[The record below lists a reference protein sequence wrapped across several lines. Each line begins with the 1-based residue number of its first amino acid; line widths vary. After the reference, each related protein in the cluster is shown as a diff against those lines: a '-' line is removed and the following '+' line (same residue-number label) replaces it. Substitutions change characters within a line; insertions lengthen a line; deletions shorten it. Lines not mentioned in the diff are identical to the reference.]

1 MDTSEEPTSLQSICH
16 LGASELFPKHTVES
30 EDPSLTVPFTPLS
43 GESVLAL
50 GRTSDGVLALSNY
63 RLYLQLNQS
72 NYNIPLG
79 LIEQLEVKEIFFLH
93 ITCKDAPS
101 LSCAFST
108 NEHCL
113 EWFKRLH
120 KLTYPRKSI
129 EDIFAF
135 AYYAW
140 CVEEGKDY
148 PRLGKDP
155 SSYTTTFQS
164 EVERLKFNLH
174 GTWRISQ
181 INVDYKMCP
190 SYPPQLLVP
199 ACITDDTLENVAKFR
214 SSRRIP
220 AVVWRHVNNGAVIA
234 RSSQPEVGWLGWRSS
249 DDEDLLKA
257 LSDACAYDRGESTMI
272 DPSLGYTDSPEATI
286 TSPGNKKVLIVDAR
300 SYTTAVANRARGG
313 GCECPEY
320 YPSCDIQF
328 MNLPN
333 IHSIRKSFHA
343 VRQLCASDAD
353 PPNWLSL
360 LEGTRWLQ
368 HMSGLL
374 RAAVTVASAIERD
387 GRPVLVHC
395 SDGWDRT
402 PQIVALA
409 QLLLDPYYRTIEG
422 FQILC
427 EREWFDFG
435 HKFADR
441 CGQTIGCDDPNERC
455 PVFLQWLDCVHQLI
469 RQFPCGFQMS
479 PEYIVK
485 LAQHTYSQ
493 LFGTF
498 LCNNRQ
504 ERLQFR
510 VRERTF
516 SVWRFLNSNSFVNY
530 LYSPSKHQVLW
541 PSCSVRDLVLWSE
554 VYLGS
559 MVTSTGDNKDKQT
572 VGIIDIEG
580 GEGDEPQSQM
590 TKTRSYGDLIHA
602 QDHNVYPHR
611 RLSDPSITLEKRR
624 CGERDKLRGDIAEA
638 NQRATLLAQ
647 EVDEHHICLEKSSQ
661 NQIKQLELKNA
672 EILKDLT
679 DQLTSERESNAATLR
694 LMDQRLQ
701 TLQQEDQR
709 IRTELANVLSE
720 NHTLETENQNLSE
733 HLSKLRSSNNQ
744 LQMQIQT
751 LVAEH
756 DEVENVEVKENE
768 VLVSLLVRIKKLQ
781 SDNAALRDQND
792 ELTSEL
798 EVMKHSESDVQSS
811 GNLDIIDSK
820 DLTARVAELEALL
833 ASKTIRNKDISIGSN
848 NLNAVIET
856 QEQQL
861 VELRSVL
868 EKLKKELVNVVT
880 EKKNNCTLDNCL
892 LKNRMLD
899 VICRIDTNLSPHPQ
913 ETDSIKS
920 LANELEAESAQLTNE
935 CSRDFVTNRT
945 DKGKVDRKALGNDDI
960 VKNTDKNF
968 NNLDMKTMSKNK
980 MTGLRDYPPRRDENG
995 SDQSKIDREKSNV
1008 FYNVRQSSEKAENSK
1023 DCTDFDKV
1031 TDILPEVEEKY
1042 VNEKKQLS
1050 ERCTELERSLD
1061 LLRTEYEQCEDY
1073 WAGKLEEERQLFE
1086 QEQRISDEKFS
1097 ELIAKMAEY
1106 EEQFGNSDK
1115 THNDGRLSPI
1125 EERFNL
1131 EQQYTNLEEE
1141 FSEWKSEMQKELTK
1155 KDQEIHDL
1163 REKLQRGNRI
1173 LTVETS
1179 VQCPEELASHSNST
1193 TGMSEVVVHGKNL
1206 SSSKITSY
1214 DTDSHV
1220 LNDSLKLKRLT
1231 ESESPYAEVCTSRP
1245 ASILPCLHG
1254 CSCYQ
1259 IQSYSVAEGMC
1270 RAHRDELRR
1279 LHQLKINLD
1288 TECSNL
1294 IKQKEVLMQEIL
1306 KLQSLRAISCS
1317 CTKTI
1322 TGEQACRIDLNVL
1335 QALNA
1340 RLQSQEQ
1347 KCHHLQVSLK
1357 QQQQYTDRILHQTWK
1372 QHRNEIADL
1381 QFLLCGTQ
1389 EKLQQHL
1396 QAYKEQAENL
1406 ARADMLAKDLYL
1418 ENSYLMASVER
1429 LEQHC
1434 HVLTQYSTESTSV

>member
-611 RLSDPSITLEKRR
+611 RLSDPSITLEKKFDSMNF
-624 CGERDKLRGDIAEA
+624 ENNDKVEK
-638 NQRATLLAQ
+638 NTLSDSIQA
-647 EVDEHHICLEKSSQ
+647 VH
-661 NQIKQLELKNA
+661 
-672 EILKDLT
+672 
-679 DQLTSERESNAATLR
+679 
-694 LMDQRLQ
+694 
-701 TLQQEDQR
+701 
-709 IRTELANVLSE
+709 E
-720 NHTLETENQNLSE
+720 NT
-733 HLSKLRSSNNQ
+733 
-744 LQMQIQT
+744 
-751 LVAEH
+751 
-756 DEVENVEVKENE
+756 VENVNLRKDYKAEIPSGSPVNPSVDSSTDTLIPNGDPVNNAVDIDNE
-768 VLVSLLVRIKKLQ
+768 ISQRAPSEESILTWG
-781 SDNAALRDQND
+781 DANHLRSTCNCNRAHDG
-792 ELTSEL
+792 
-798 EVMKHSESDVQSS
+798 SDVS
-811 GNLDIIDSK
+811 
-820 DLTARVAELEALL
+820 
-833 ASKTIRNKDISIGSN
+833 DISAPLLSRTPSSACPASPIHQDN
-848 NLNAVIET
+848 TIE
-856 QEQQL
+856 
-861 VELRSVL
+861 
-868 EKLKKELVNVVT
+868 
-880 EKKNNCTLDNCL
+880 
-892 LKNRMLD
+892 
-899 VICRIDTNLSPHPQ
+899 
-913 ETDSIKS
+913 
-920 LANELEAESAQLTNE
+920 
-935 CSRDFVTNRT
+935 
-945 DKGKVDRKALGNDDI
+945 
-960 VKNTDKNF
+960 
-968 NNLDMKTMSKNK
+968 
-980 MTGLRDYPPRRDENG
+980 
-995 SDQSKIDREKSNV
+995 
-1008 FYNVRQSSEKAENSK
+1008 
-1023 DCTDFDKV
+1023 
-1031 TDILPEVEEKY
+1031 
-1042 VNEKKQLS
+1042 
-1050 ERCTELERSLD
+1050 
-1061 LLRTEYEQCEDY
+1061 
-1073 WAGKLEEERQLFE
+1073 
-1086 QEQRISDEKFS
+1086 
-1097 ELIAKMAEY
+1097 
-1106 EEQFGNSDK
+1106 NSDK
-1115 THNDGRLSPI
+1115 LDDIDGLPVICSDIQMRL
-1125 EERFNL
+1125 
-1131 EQQYTNLEEE
+1131 QQIDVENKLKVEALR
-1141 FSEWKSEMQKELTK
+1141 KELHTTRLALIKKVCNHNTDIDRIDDIGSLPDSVGSAGEHGESLPSDMSWEAVEDLGPAPVLWVPDHAVNRCMGCDTEFWLGRRKHHCRGCGKIFCADCSENSTPLPSEQLYNPVRVCSDCFSRLHHVSPCQHTK
-1155 KDQEIHDL
+1155 LHAMKIHDN
-1163 REKLQRGNRI
+1163 ETEPVSSTEITTCHRI
-1173 LTVETS
+1173 
-1179 VQCPEELASHSNST
+1179 
-1193 TGMSEVVVHGKNL
+1193 
-1206 SSSKITSY
+1206 IT
-1214 DTDSHV
+1214 
-1220 LNDSLKLKRLT
+1220 
-1231 ESESPYAEVCTSRP
+1231 A
-1245 ASILPCLHG
+1245 
-1254 CSCYQ
+1254 
-1259 IQSYSVAEGMC
+1259 
-1270 RAHRDELRR
+1270 
-1279 LHQLKINLD
+1279 
-1288 TECSNL
+1288 
-1294 IKQKEVLMQEIL
+1294 
-1306 KLQSLRAISCS
+1306 
-1317 CTKTI
+1317 
-1322 TGEQACRIDLNVL
+1322 
-1335 QALNA
+1335 
-1340 RLQSQEQ
+1340 
-1347 KCHHLQVSLK
+1347 
-1357 QQQQYTDRILHQTWK
+1357 
-1372 QHRNEIADL
+1372 
-1381 QFLLCGTQ
+1381 
-1389 EKLQQHL
+1389 
-1396 QAYKEQAENL
+1396 
-1406 ARADMLAKDLYL
+1406 
-1418 ENSYLMASVER
+1418 MASATKVQPIGKDTCTNSAMATQQK
-1429 LEQHC
+1429 LPSS
-1434 HVLTQYSTESTSV
+1434 LTAAPN